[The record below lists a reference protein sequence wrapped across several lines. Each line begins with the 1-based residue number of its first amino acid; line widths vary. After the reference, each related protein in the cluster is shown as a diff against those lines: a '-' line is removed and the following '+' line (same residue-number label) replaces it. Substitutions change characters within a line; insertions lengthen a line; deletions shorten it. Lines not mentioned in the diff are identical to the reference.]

1 MSGASVVAEL
11 TGMLHGGSHHQEGH
25 GDADGDE
32 HLDQLGH
39 PGVGPV
45 TLINDLHGGVEEVD
59 VQMTMKTRQGS
70 R

>member
-1 MSGASVVAEL
+1 
-11 TGMLHGGSHHQEGH
+11 MLHGGSHHQEGH

-45 TLINDLHGGVEEVD
+45 TLINDLHGEGGGGGGGGGCPNDNED
-59 VQMTMKTRQGS
+59 PTRVQTDS
-70 R
+70 V